1 MNQVWKFLSRPD
13 GPQPWPAVI
22 PNAPAEQG
30 EPYVY
35 RVPFPP
41 PSGRRVRSHKTGQV
55 WVIDPTGDV
64 ARDDDRSIVLTWGQ
78 LIGDHGP
85 LELLELTPE
94 ETASEAVYG
103 PIGARWGDP
112 DTPCAYE
119 GCALG
124 TGHAQT
130 HRDAA
135 GNVLGMT
142 EKATEK
148 YVDPPPGQML
158 SRICTCGVVKHTA
171 KQHEPGCARYVT
183 PRQDDTVPAALPM
196 SADEWLADKGMAP
209 GMILAQP
216 DPETGAPGPI
226 EVHEQPAVAKPRTRR
241 ARSAGTT
248 SPAPATGRKRNP
260 RTGGA
265 K

>member
-1 MNQVWKFLSRPD
+1 MSLWKFVSRPD
-13 GPQPWPAVI
+13 PQPWPAVI
-22 PNAPAEQG
+22 PNAPADQG

-41 PSGRRVRSHKTGQV
+41 PSGRRVRSAKTGHV

-64 ARDDDRSIVLTWGQ
+64 AREDDRSIVLTWSQ
-78 LIGDHGP
+78 LIGQDGP
-85 LELLELTPE
+85 LELLELTDQE
-94 ETASEAVYG
+94 RASEALYG

-124 TGHAQT
+124 TGHGT
-130 HRDAA
+130 VHRDAA
-135 GNVLGMT
+135 GNPLGMT
-142 EKATEK
+142 DKATEV
-148 YVDPPPGQML
+148 YTDPPRGQML

-183 PRQDDTVPAALPM
+183 PRQDDTAPSALPM

-209 GMILAQP
+209 GMILIQP

-226 EVHEQPAVAKPRTRR
+226 TVEQPAVPKPATKRR
-241 ARSAGTT
+241 RSAGTS
-248 SPAPATGRKRNP
+248 SPAPAPARKRTP
-260 RTGGA
+260 RSGGA